1 MNYFT
6 GIELCKICIM
16 KYRHK
21 RPHKVVTWS
30 EFLEE
35 ELPNIDDHDE
45 KRESAKDNHYLCS
58 NRIKLHFKL
67 RQIKSGVPD
76 TVIPIR
82 STMPFRSIGSIGT
95 VWKLLGHH

>member
-1 MNYFT
+1 M
-6 GIELCKICIM
+6 
-16 KYRHK
+16 
-21 RPHKVVTWS
+21 TWS

-58 NRIKLHFKL
+58 NRIKLRFKL

-95 VWKLLGHH
+95 VVGAFGTPLRKMGSFCPPELGLTPKNF

>member
-1 MNYFT
+1 
-6 GIELCKICIM
+6 M